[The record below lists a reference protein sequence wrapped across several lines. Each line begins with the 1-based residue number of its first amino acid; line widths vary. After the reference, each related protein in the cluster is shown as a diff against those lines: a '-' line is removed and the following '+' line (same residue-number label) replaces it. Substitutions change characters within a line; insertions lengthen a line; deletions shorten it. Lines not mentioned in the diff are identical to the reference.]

1 MPIQFEEVTGEIARE
16 PAAAGAPP
24 APQPQAKPAED
35 LSGQIE
41 SALRMLEER
50 HARLCAD

>member
-16 PAAAGAPP
+16 PAAAGSPP
-24 APQPQAKPAED
+24 APAAQAKPAD
-35 LSGQIE
+35 DVASQIE
-41 SALRMLEER
+41 NALRMLEER

>member
-1 MPIQFEEVTGEIARE
+1 MPIQFEEVTGEIAPE
-16 PAAAGAPP
+16 PAGASAPAAPP
-24 APQPQAKPAED
+24 PQAKPAAD